1 VGVGPFDDLFQALLA
16 GFVCGF
22 VVCIP
27 VGPVNL
33 TVIRYA
39 LRRGFLPAFLVGL
52 GAASADT
59 IYATTLLAGHT
70 AILDIP
76 IVRDAMRIV
85 ALVVIVV
92 VGIRSLV
99 FKEEKVEA
107 RDEAKA
113 ERVEERWHH
122 PRAFLLGFILTISN
136 LMLIVLWATLAAFL
150 FARDWVQPDLSSRSM
165 FSTGVLCGSAFWF
178 LLLSFFVSRAHRR
191 VAPRTLT
198 ILVRTCGVVFLLFAA
213 LLAYRLVVPATKPP
227 HGVDLIRRA
236 T

>member
-1 VGVGPFDDLFQALLA
+1 VGQLDNLLQALLA
-16 GFVCGF
+16 GCVVGF
-22 VVCIP
+22 LVCIP
-27 VGPVNL
+27 IGPVNL

-39 LRRGFLPAFLVGL
+39 LRKGFLPAFLVGL
-52 GAASADT
+52 GAACADT
-59 IYATTLLAGHT
+59 VYAMALLAGHT
-70 AILDIP
+70 TILEMP
-76 IVRDAMRIV
+76 VVRHVMRIV
-85 ALVVIVV
+85 ALVVIV
-92 VGIRSLV
+92 GIGLRSLL

-107 RDEAKA
+107 RDEARA

-122 PRAFLLGFILTISN
+122 PQAFMLGFILTISN

-150 FARDWVQPDLSSRSM
+150 FAREWVDPDLSSRTVCSA
-165 FSTGVLCGSAFWF
+165 GVLCGSASWF

-198 ILVRTCGVVFLLFAA
+198 VLVRACGVVFLLFAA
-213 LLAYRLVVPATKPP
+213 LLAYRLVVPATKPS

>member
-1 VGVGPFDDLFQALLA
+1 MGVGPFDDLFQALLA

-22 VVCIP
+22 VVCVPI
-27 VGPVNL
+27 GPVNL

-39 LRRGFLPAFLVGL
+39 LRNGFVPALLVGL

-59 IYATTLLAGHT
+59 LYATALLAGHT
-70 AILDIP
+70 TLLEMP
-76 IVRDAMRIV
+76 LVRDTMRIV
-85 ALVVIVV
+85 ALVVIVLIGV
-92 VGIRSLV
+92 RSLL

-107 RDEAKA
+107 RDEARA
-113 ERVEERWHH
+113 ELVEERWHH

>member
-1 VGVGPFDDLFQALLA
+1 MGSLDDLLQALLA
-16 GFVCGF
+16 GVVVGF
-22 VVCIP
+22 VVGIP

-39 LRRGFLPAFLVGL
+39 LRRGFLAAFLVGL

-59 IYATTLLAGHT
+59 IYATALMAGHT
-70 AILDIP
+70 TILDMP
-76 IVRDAMRIV
+76 IVRDVMRIV
-85 ALVVIVV
+85 ALVVIAA
-92 VGIRSLV
+92 VGIRSLL

-107 RDEAKA
+107 RDEARA

-150 FARDWVQPDLSSRSM
+150 FARDWVQPELPSRSM
-165 FSTGVLCGSAFWF
+165 CSAGVLCGSSSWF

-198 ILVRTCGVVFLLFAA
+198 VLVRACGVVFLLFAA